1 MRIELLRTS
10 IPNMM
15 DPRETFKRVGLTMM
29 KIDQEKVIDSFKAV
43 KSKIYNMDGG
53 VGNLQTAVE
62 QLDERINKVDSQRVE
77 KINLA
82 MQNLGAF
89 LHTVR
94 MADQRAAQTISAS
107 NALFYE
113 ANPWAI
119 PPPPPK
125 KKSVW
130 QRIKDAFKKAG
141 KAIAG
146 AFKKAVD
153 WVVNCAK
160 KAWTATKNFI
170 VKHWKAIV
178 KIVVGIV
185 IIAGLA
191 ALSVFTGG
199 AAAPLFL
206 VAAKGAA
213 IAAAT
218 GAAVTVVSGVAQGKS
233 AGEIFDSCGDS
244 ILMGAVTGAVG
255 GFAGAAA
262 GAVTSATGSQL
273 LGELT
278 KIGVEMGGKIIATG
292 TNYLID
298 NNGSLDGYWDA
309 HGKDILISGASAAG
323 SAVGG
328 ELVSMGKDMLGDA
341 MGGLTDNQFTDA
353 LKNGYNWCKEQMPT
367 LTNMA
372 TNAAKDTFGS
382 LSWGDLSKLS
392 NPADFAK
399 SLGSSLVN
407 NVANQ
412 AMGAMGD
419 FVMNDFNNI
428 TGGAVSDVID
438 GIKGSGFG
446 QAVSNIAGEVS
457 GAINDI
463 SGAING
469 AIGDIGG
476 AINGVI
482 GDIGGAIN
490 GAIGDISGAV
500 NGAIGDIGSNINGA
514 IGDVGGAIGN
524 AIGSAGGSLG
534 NITNQISG
542 VIGGIGDYFSGVG
555 NAVSGAVN
563 DVIGGVTSSVGDI
576 GGMINNAIGGAS
588 GQFENA
594 VSGVAGAVSSTM
606 PKLPSGLN
614 PAGIRGDL
622 GLAFD
627 GLVSSGQ
634 TITTVIMPNFSG
646 VAQLGGSVAAIGQ
659 AASTSGAS
667 LGRATGVSMSSWMAS
682 HRL

>member
-1 MRIELLRTS
+1 MRIELLKQSFCNLT
-10 IPNMM
+10 
-15 DPRETFKRVGLTMM
+15 DLQETYKRVGLTVM
-29 KIDQEKVIDSFKAV
+29 KADTEKVIDSFKAV

-53 VGNLQTAVE
+53 AGNLQTAVE

-77 KINLA
+77 KVDLA

-153 WVVNCAK
+153 WVVDCAK

-218 GAAVTVVSGVAQGKS
+218 GAAVTVVSGVVQGKS

-476 AINGVI
+476 AINGAI
-482 GDIGGAIN
+482 GDIGGAI
-490 GAIGDISGAV
+490 

-555 NAVSGAVN
+555 SAFGGAVG
-563 DVIGGVTSSVGDI
+563 DVIGGVASSVGDI
-576 GGMINNAIGGAS
+576 GGMINNAFG
-588 GQFENA
+588 
-594 VSGVAGAVSSTM
+594 GAVSSTM
-606 PKLPSGLN
+606 PKLPTGLN

>member
-1 MRIELLRTS
+1 MRIELLKQSFCNLT
-10 IPNMM
+10 
-15 DPRETFKRVGLTMM
+15 DLQETYKRVGLTVM
-29 KIDQEKVIDSFKAV
+29 KADTEKVIDSFKAV

-53 VGNLQTAVE
+53 AGNLQTAVE

-77 KINLA
+77 KVDLA

-153 WVVNCAK
+153 WVVDCAK

-185 IIAGLA
+185 VIAGLA

-218 GAAVTVVSGVAQGKS
+218 GAAVTVVSGVVQGKS

-419 FVMNDFNNI
+419 FVTNDFNNI

-457 GAINDI
+457 GTINDI
-463 SGAING
+463 SGAIN
-469 AIGDIGG
+469 
-476 AINGVI
+476 
-482 GDIGGAIN
+482 
-490 GAIGDISGAV
+490 
-500 NGAIGDIGSNINGA
+500 
-514 IGDVGGAIGN
+514 GAIGN

-634 TITTVIMPNFSG
+634 TITTVIMPDFSG
-646 VAQLGGSVAAIGQ
+646 VARPGGSVATIGQ
-659 AASTSGAS
+659 AASASGAS
-667 LGRATGVSMSSWMAS
+667 LGRASGVSMSSWMAS

>member
-1 MRIELLRTS
+1 MRIELLKQSFCNLT
-10 IPNMM
+10 
-15 DPRETFKRVGLTMM
+15 DLQETYKRVGLTVM
-29 KIDQEKVIDSFKAV
+29 KADTEKVIDSFKAV

-53 VGNLQTAVE
+53 AGNLQTAVE

-77 KINLA
+77 KVDLA

-153 WVVNCAK
+153 WVVDCAK

-185 IIAGLA
+185 VIAGLA

-218 GAAVTVVSGVAQGKS
+218 GAAVTVVSGVVQGKS

-469 AIGDIGG
+469 AIGDIG
-476 AINGVI
+476 
-482 GDIGGAIN
+482 
-490 GAIGDISGAV
+490 
-500 NGAIGDIGSNINGA
+500 SNINGA

-555 NAVSGAVN
+555 SAFGGAVG

-576 GGMINNAIGGAS
+576 GGMINNAVGS
-588 GQFENA
+588 A
-594 VSGVAGAVSSTM
+594 VSGAVSSTM
-606 PKLPSGLN
+606 PKLPTGLN

-627 GLVSSGQ
+627 SLAQSGQ

-646 VAQLGGSVAAIGQ
+646 VARPGGSVAAIGQ

-667 LGRATGVSMSSWMAS
+667 LGRASGVSMSSWMAS

>member
-1 MRIELLRTS
+1 MRIELLKQSFCNLT
-10 IPNMM
+10 
-15 DPRETFKRVGLTMM
+15 DLQETYKRVGLTVM
-29 KIDQEKVIDSFKAV
+29 KADTEKVIDSFKAV

-53 VGNLQTAVE
+53 AGNLQTAVE

-77 KINLA
+77 KVDLA

-153 WVVNCAK
+153 WVVDCAK

-419 FVMNDFNNI
+419 FVTNDFNNI

-469 AIGDIGG
+469 AI
-476 AINGVI
+476 N
-482 GDIGGAIN
+482 DIGGAIN
-490 GAIGDISGAV
+490 GAIGDIGGAI

-576 GGMINNAIGGAS
+576 GGMINNAVGGA
-588 GQFENA
+588 
-594 VSGVAGAVSSTM
+594 VSGAVSSTM
-606 PKLPSGLN
+606 PKLPTGLN

-667 LGRATGVSMSSWMAS
+667 LGRASGVSMSSWMAS

>member
-1 MRIELLRTS
+1 MRIELLKQSFCNLT
-10 IPNMM
+10 
-15 DPRETFKRVGLTMM
+15 DLQETYKRVGLTVM
-29 KIDQEKVIDSFKAV
+29 KADTEKVIDSFKAV

-53 VGNLQTAVE
+53 AGNLQTAVE

-77 KINLA
+77 KVDLA

-153 WVVNCAK
+153 WVVDCAK

-185 IIAGLA
+185 VIAGLA

-328 ELVSMGKDMLGDA
+328 ELVSVGKDMLGDA

-457 GAINDI
+457 GTINDI
-463 SGAING
+463 S
-469 AIGDIGG
+469 
-476 AINGVI
+476 
-482 GDIGGAIN
+482 GAIN

>member
-1 MRIELLRTS
+1 MRIELLKQSFCNLT
-10 IPNMM
+10 
-15 DPRETFKRVGLTMM
+15 DLQETYKRVGLTVM
-29 KIDQEKVIDSFKAV
+29 KADTEKVIDSFKAV

-53 VGNLQTAVE
+53 AGNLQTAVE

-77 KINLA
+77 KVDLA

-153 WVVNCAK
+153 WVVDCAK

-185 IIAGLA
+185 VIAGLA

-218 GAAVTVVSGVAQGKS
+218 GAAVTVVSGVVQGKS

-463 SGAING
+463 
-469 AIGDIGG
+469 GG
-476 AINGVI
+476 AI
-482 GDIGGAIN
+482 
-490 GAIGDISGAV
+490 

-555 NAVSGAVN
+555 SVGSAFGGAVG
-563 DVIGGVTSSVGDI
+563 DVIGGVASSVGDI
-576 GGMINNAIGGAS
+576 GGMINNAVGS
-588 GQFENA
+588 A
-594 VSGVAGAVSSTM
+594 VSGAVSSTM
-606 PKLPSGLN
+606 PKLPTGLN

-627 GLVSSGQ
+627 SLAQSGQ

-667 LGRATGVSMSSWMAS
+667 LGRASGVSMSSWMAS

>member
-1 MRIELLRTS
+1 MRIELLKQSFCNLT
-10 IPNMM
+10 
-15 DPRETFKRVGLTMM
+15 DLQETYKRVGLTVM
-29 KIDQEKVIDSFKAV
+29 KADTEKVIDSFKAV

-53 VGNLQTAVE
+53 AGNLQTAVE

-77 KINLA
+77 KVDLA

-153 WVVNCAK
+153 WVVDCAK

-185 IIAGLA
+185 VIAGLA

-218 GAAVTVVSGVAQGKS
+218 GAAVTVVSGVVQGKS

-328 ELVSMGKDMLGDA
+328 ELVSVGKDMLGDA

-419 FVMNDFNNI
+419 FVTNDFNNI

-476 AINGVI
+476 AING
-482 GDIGGAIN
+482 
-490 GAIGDISGAV
+490 
-500 NGAIGDIGSNINGA
+500 AIGDIGSNINGA

-555 NAVSGAVN
+555 SAFGGAVG
-563 DVIGGVTSSVGDI
+563 DVIGGVASSVGDI
-576 GGMINNAIGGAS
+576 GGMINNAVGS
-588 GQFENA
+588 A
-594 VSGVAGAVSSTM
+594 VSGAVSSTM
-606 PKLPSGLN
+606 PKLPTGLN

-646 VAQLGGSVAAIGQ
+646 VAAIGQ

-667 LGRATGVSMSSWMAS
+667 LGMASGVSMSSWMAS

>member
-1 MRIELLRTS
+1 MRIELLKQSFCNLT
-10 IPNMM
+10 
-15 DPRETFKRVGLTMM
+15 DLQETYKRVGLTVM
-29 KIDQEKVIDSFKAV
+29 KADTEKVIDSFKAV

-53 VGNLQTAVE
+53 AGNLQTAVE

-77 KINLA
+77 KVDLA

-153 WVVNCAK
+153 WVVDCAK

-185 IIAGLA
+185 VIAGLA

-218 GAAVTVVSGVAQGKS
+218 GAAVTVVSGVVQGKS

-476 AINGVI
+476 AING
-482 GDIGGAIN
+482 
-490 GAIGDISGAV
+490 
-500 NGAIGDIGSNINGA
+500 AIGDIGSTINGA

>member
-1 MRIELLRTS
+1 MRIELLKQSFCNLT
-10 IPNMM
+10 
-15 DPRETFKRVGLTMM
+15 DLQETYKRVGLTVM
-29 KIDQEKVIDSFKAV
+29 KADTEKVIDSFKAV

-53 VGNLQTAVE
+53 AGNLQTAVE

-77 KINLA
+77 KVDLA

-153 WVVNCAK
+153 WVVDCAK

-185 IIAGLA
+185 VIAGLA

-218 GAAVTVVSGVAQGKS
+218 GAAVTVVSGVVQGKS

-419 FVMNDFNNI
+419 FVTNDFNNI

-469 AIGDIGG
+469 AINDIGG
-476 AINGVI
+476 AI
-482 GDIGGAIN
+482 
-490 GAIGDISGAV
+490 

-555 NAVSGAVN
+555 SAFGGAVG
-563 DVIGGVTSSVGDI
+563 DVIGGVASSVGDI
-576 GGMINNAIGGAS
+576 GGMINNAVGS
-588 GQFENA
+588 A
-594 VSGVAGAVSSTM
+594 VSGAVSSTM
-606 PKLPSGLN
+606 PKLPTGLN

>member
-1 MRIELLRTS
+1 MRIELLKQSFCNLT
-10 IPNMM
+10 
-15 DPRETFKRVGLTMM
+15 DLQETYKRVGLTMM
-29 KIDQEKVIDSFKAV
+29 KADTEKVIDSFKAV

-53 VGNLQTAVE
+53 AGNLQTAVE

-77 KINLA
+77 KVDLA

-153 WVVNCAK
+153 WVVDCAK

-185 IIAGLA
+185 VIAGLA

-218 GAAVTVVSGVAQGKS
+218 GAAVTVVSGVVQGKS

-419 FVMNDFNNI
+419 FVTNDFNNI

-463 SGAING
+463 SGAI
-469 AIGDIGG
+469 
-476 AINGVI
+476 
-482 GDIGGAIN
+482 
-490 GAIGDISGAV
+490 

-555 NAVSGAVN
+555 SAFGGAVG
-563 DVIGGVTSSVGDI
+563 DVIGGVASSVGDI
-576 GGMINNAIGGAS
+576 GGMINNAVGS
-588 GQFENA
+588 A
-594 VSGVAGAVSSTM
+594 VSGAVSSTM
-606 PKLPSGLN
+606 PKLPTGLN

-627 GLVSSGQ
+627 SLAQSGQ
-634 TITTVIMPNFSG
+634 TITTVIMPDFSG
-646 VAQLGGSVAAIGQ
+646 VARPGGSVAAIGQ
-659 AASTSGAS
+659 AASASGAS
-667 LGRATGVSMSSWMAS
+667 LGMASGVSMSSWMAS

>member
-94 MADQRAAQTISAS
+94 MADQ
-107 NALFYE
+107 
-113 ANPWAI
+113 
-119 PPPPPK
+119 
-125 KKSVW
+125 
-130 QRIKDAFKKAG
+130 KAG

-153 WVVNCAK
+153 WVVDCAK

-185 IIAGLA
+185 VIAGLA

-353 LKNGYNWCKEQMPT
+353 LKQGADADLDEYGDKRGEGYLRQPVVGRPEQAVQSCG
-367 LTNMA
+367 LCEIA
-372 TNAAKDTFGS
+372 RQQSGEQRGES
-382 LSWGDLSKLS
+382 GDGRDGRLRDERLQQHHGRRGQRRHRRHQGQR
-392 NPADFAK
+392 
-399 SLGSSLVN
+399 LR
-407 NVANQ
+407 
-412 AMGAMGD
+412 
-419 FVMNDFNNI
+419 
-428 TGGAVSDVID
+428 TGG
-438 GIKGSGFG
+438 
-446 QAVSNIAGEVS
+446 Q
-457 GAINDI
+457 
-463 SGAING
+463 
-469 AIGDIGG
+469 
-476 AINGVI
+476 
-482 GDIGGAIN
+482 
-490 GAIGDISGAV
+490 
-500 NGAIGDIGSNINGA
+500 
-514 IGDVGGAIGN
+514 
-524 AIGSAGGSLG
+524 
-534 NITNQISG
+534 Q
-542 VIGGIGDYFSGVG
+542 Y
-555 NAVSGAVN
+555 
-563 DVIGGVTSSVGDI
+563 
-576 GGMINNAIGGAS
+576 
-588 GQFENA
+588 
-594 VSGVAGAVSSTM
+594 
-606 PKLPSGLN
+606 
-614 PAGIRGDL
+614 RGR
-622 GLAFD
+622 
-627 GLVSSGQ
+627 SQ
-634 TITTVIMPNFSG
+634 RRH
-646 VAQLGGSVAAIGQ
+646 Q
-659 AASTSGAS
+659 
-667 LGRATGVSMSSWMAS
+667 
-682 HRL
+682 

>member
-1 MRIELLRTS
+1 MRIELLKQSFCNLT
-10 IPNMM
+10 
-15 DPRETFKRVGLTMM
+15 DLQETYKRVGLTVM
-29 KIDQEKVIDSFKAV
+29 KADTEKVIDSFKAV

-53 VGNLQTAVE
+53 AGNLQTAVE

-77 KINLA
+77 KVDLA

-153 WVVNCAK
+153 WVVDCAK

-185 IIAGLA
+185 VIAGLA

-218 GAAVTVVSGVAQGKS
+218 GAAVTVVSGVVQGKS

-328 ELVSMGKDMLGDA
+328 ELVSVGKDMLGDA

-419 FVMNDFNNI
+419 FVTNDFNNI

-469 AIGDIGG
+469 AI
-476 AINGVI
+476 N
-482 GDIGGAIN
+482 DIGGAIN
-490 GAIGDISGAV
+490 GAIGDIGGAI

-555 NAVSGAVN
+555 SAFGGAVG
-563 DVIGGVTSSVGDI
+563 DVIGGVASSVGDI
-576 GGMINNAIGGAS
+576 GGMINNAVGS
-588 GQFENA
+588 A
-594 VSGVAGAVSSTM
+594 VSGAVSSTM
-606 PKLPSGLN
+606 PKLPTGLN

-634 TITTVIMPNFSG
+634 TITTVIMPDFSG
-646 VAQLGGSVAAIGQ
+646 VARPGSSVATIGQ
-659 AASTSGAS
+659 AASASGAS
-667 LGRATGVSMSSWMAS
+667 LGRASGVSMSSWMAS

>member
-1 MRIELLRTS
+1 MRIELLKQSFCNLT
-10 IPNMM
+10 
-15 DPRETFKRVGLTMM
+15 DLQETYKRVGLTVM
-29 KIDQEKVIDSFKAV
+29 KADTEKVIDSFKAV

-53 VGNLQTAVE
+53 AGNLQTAVE

-77 KINLA
+77 KVDLA

-153 WVVNCAK
+153 WVVDCAK

-185 IIAGLA
+185 VIAGLA

-218 GAAVTVVSGVAQGKS
+218 GAAVTVVSGVVQGKS

-419 FVMNDFNNI
+419 FVTNDFNNI

-469 AIGDIGG
+469 AINDIGG
-476 AINGVI
+476 AI
-482 GDIGGAIN
+482 
-490 GAIGDISGAV
+490 

-555 NAVSGAVN
+555 SAFGGAVG

-576 GGMINNAIGGAS
+576 GGMINNAVGS
-588 GQFENA
+588 A
-594 VSGVAGAVSSTM
+594 VSGAVSSTM
-606 PKLPSGLN
+606 PKLPTGLN

>member
-1 MRIELLRTS
+1 MRIELLKQSFCNLT
-10 IPNMM
+10 
-15 DPRETFKRVGLTMM
+15 DLQETYKRVGLTVM
-29 KIDQEKVIDSFKAV
+29 KADTEKVIDSFKAV

-185 IIAGLA
+185 VIAGLA

-419 FVMNDFNNI
+419 FVTNDFNNI

-476 AINGVI
+476 AI
-482 GDIGGAIN
+482 
-490 GAIGDISGAV
+490 

-606 PKLPSGLN
+606 PKLPTGLN

-646 VAQLGGSVAAIGQ
+646 VARPGGSVAAIGQ
-659 AASTSGAS
+659 AASASGAS
-667 LGRATGVSMSSWMAS
+667 LGMASGVSMSSWMAS

>member
-1 MRIELLRTS
+1 MRIELLKQSFCNLT
-10 IPNMM
+10 
-15 DPRETFKRVGLTMM
+15 DLQETYKRVGLTVM
-29 KIDQEKVIDSFKAV
+29 KADTEKVIDSFKAV

-53 VGNLQTAVE
+53 AGNLQTAVE

-77 KINLA
+77 KVDLA

-153 WVVNCAK
+153 WVVDCAK

-185 IIAGLA
+185 VIAGLA

-218 GAAVTVVSGVAQGKS
+218 GAAVTVVSGVVQGKS

-419 FVMNDFNNI
+419 FVTNDFNNI

-469 AIGDIGG
+469 AI
-476 AINGVI
+476 N
-482 GDIGGAIN
+482 DIGGAIN
-490 GAIGDISGAV
+490 GAIGDIGGAI

-555 NAVSGAVN
+555 SAFGGAVG
-563 DVIGGVTSSVGDI
+563 DVIGGVASSVGDI
-576 GGMINNAIGGAS
+576 GGMINNAVGS
-588 GQFENA
+588 A
-594 VSGVAGAVSSTM
+594 VSGAVSSTM
-606 PKLPSGLN
+606 PKLPTGLN

-667 LGRATGVSMSSWMAS
+667 LGMASGVSMSSWMAS

>member
-1 MRIELLRTS
+1 MRIELLKQSFCNLT
-10 IPNMM
+10 
-15 DPRETFKRVGLTMM
+15 DLQETYKRVGLTVM
-29 KIDQEKVIDSFKAV
+29 KADTEKVIDSFKAV

-53 VGNLQTAVE
+53 AGNLQTAVE

-77 KINLA
+77 KVDLA

-153 WVVNCAK
+153 WVVDCAK

-185 IIAGLA
+185 VIAGLA

-218 GAAVTVVSGVAQGKS
+218 GAAVTVVSGVVQGKS

-419 FVMNDFNNI
+419 FVTNDFNNI

-469 AIGDIGG
+469 AI
-476 AINGVI
+476 N
-482 GDIGGAIN
+482 DIGGAIN
-490 GAIGDISGAV
+490 GAIGDIGGAI

-555 NAVSGAVN
+555 SAFGGAVG

-576 GGMINNAIGGAS
+576 GGMINNAVGS
-588 GQFENA
+588 A
-594 VSGVAGAVSSTM
+594 VSGAVSSTM
-606 PKLPSGLN
+606 PKLPTGLN

-646 VAQLGGSVAAIGQ
+646 VARPGGSVAVIGQ
-659 AASTSGAS
+659 AASASGAS
-667 LGRATGVSMSSWMAS
+667 LGRASGVSMSSWMAS

>member
-1 MRIELLRTS
+1 MRIELLKQSFCNLT
-10 IPNMM
+10 
-15 DPRETFKRVGLTMM
+15 DLQETYKRVGLTVM
-29 KIDQEKVIDSFKAV
+29 KADTEKVIDSFKAV

-53 VGNLQTAVE
+53 AGNLQTAVE

-77 KINLA
+77 KVDLA

-153 WVVNCAK
+153 WVVDCAK

-185 IIAGLA
+185 VIAGLA

-218 GAAVTVVSGVAQGKS
+218 GAAVTVVSGVVQGKS

-328 ELVSMGKDMLGDA
+328 ELVSVGKDMLGDA

-419 FVMNDFNNI
+419 FVTNDFNNI

-476 AINGVI
+476 AI
-482 GDIGGAIN
+482 
-490 GAIGDISGAV
+490 

-563 DVIGGVTSSVGDI
+563 DVIGGVTSLVGDI

-659 AASTSGAS
+659 AASASGAS
-667 LGRATGVSMSSWMAS
+667 LGRASGVSMSSWMAS

>member
-1 MRIELLRTS
+1 MRIELLKQSFCNLT
-10 IPNMM
+10 
-15 DPRETFKRVGLTMM
+15 DLQETYKRVGLTVM
-29 KIDQEKVIDSFKAV
+29 KADTEKVIDSFKAV

-53 VGNLQTAVE
+53 AGNLQTAVE

-77 KINLA
+77 KVDLA

-141 KAIAG
+141 KAIAS

-185 IIAGLA
+185 VIAGLA

-218 GAAVTVVSGVAQGKS
+218 GAAVTVVSGVVQGKS

-419 FVMNDFNNI
+419 FVTNDFNNI

-457 GAINDI
+457 GTINDI
-463 SGAING
+463 
-469 AIGDIGG
+469 
-476 AINGVI
+476 
-482 GDIGGAIN
+482 
-490 GAIGDISGAV
+490 

-682 HRL
+682 HRF

>member
-1 MRIELLRTS
+1 MRIELLKQSFCNLT
-10 IPNMM
+10 
-15 DPRETFKRVGLTMM
+15 DLQETYKRVGLTVM
-29 KIDQEKVIDSFKAV
+29 KADTEKVIDSFKAV

-53 VGNLQTAVE
+53 AGNLQTAVE

-77 KINLA
+77 KVDLA

-153 WVVNCAK
+153 WVVDCAK

-185 IIAGLA
+185 VIAGLA

-218 GAAVTVVSGVAQGKS
+218 GAAVTVVSGVVQGKS

-438 GIKGSGFG
+438 GIKGSGCG

-457 GAINDI
+457 GAIKDISGAINGAINDI
-463 SGAING
+463 GGAING

-476 AINGVI
+476 AING
-482 GDIGGAIN
+482 
-490 GAIGDISGAV
+490 
-500 NGAIGDIGSNINGA
+500 AIGDIGSTINGA

-555 NAVSGAVN
+555 SAFGGAVG
-563 DVIGGVTSSVGDI
+563 DVIGGVASSVGDI
-576 GGMINNAIGGAS
+576 GGMINNAVGS
-588 GQFENA
+588 A
-594 VSGVAGAVSSTM
+594 VSGAVSSTM
-606 PKLPSGLN
+606 PKLPTGLN

>member
-1 MRIELLRTS
+1 MRIELLKQSFCNLT
-10 IPNMM
+10 
-15 DPRETFKRVGLTMM
+15 DLQETYKRVGLTVM
-29 KIDQEKVIDSFKAV
+29 KADTEKVIDSFKAV

-53 VGNLQTAVE
+53 AGNLQTAVE

-77 KINLA
+77 KVDLA

-153 WVVNCAK
+153 WVVDCAK

-185 IIAGLA
+185 VIAGLA

-218 GAAVTVVSGVAQGKS
+218 GAAVTVVSGVVQGKS

-419 FVMNDFNNI
+419 FVTNDFNNI

-463 SGAING
+463 GGAING

-476 AINGVI
+476 AING
-482 GDIGGAIN
+482 
-490 GAIGDISGAV
+490 
-500 NGAIGDIGSNINGA
+500 AIGDIGSTINGA

-555 NAVSGAVN
+555 SAFGGAVG

-576 GGMINNAIGGAS
+576 GGMINNAVGS
-588 GQFENA
+588 A
-594 VSGVAGAVSSTM
+594 VSGAVSSTM
-606 PKLPSGLN
+606 PKLPTGLN

-634 TITTVIMPNFSG
+634 TITTVIMPKFSG
-646 VAQLGGSVAAIGQ
+646 VARPGGSVATIGQ

>member
-1 MRIELLRTS
+1 MRIELLKQSFCNLT
-10 IPNMM
+10 
-15 DPRETFKRVGLTMM
+15 DLQETYKRVGLTMM
-29 KIDQEKVIDSFKAV
+29 KADTEKVIDSFKAV

-53 VGNLQTAVE
+53 AGNLQTAVE

-77 KINLA
+77 KVDLA

-153 WVVNCAK
+153 WVVDCAK

-170 VKHWKAIV
+170 VKHWKTIL

-185 IIAGLA
+185 VIAGLA

-218 GAAVTVVSGVAQGKS
+218 GAAVTVVSGVVQGKS

-419 FVMNDFNNI
+419 FVTNDFNNI

-463 SGAING
+463 
-469 AIGDIGG
+469 GG
-476 AINGVI
+476 AI
-482 GDIGGAIN
+482 
-490 GAIGDISGAV
+490 

-555 NAVSGAVN
+555 RRRQCVRRSG
-563 DVIGGVTSSVGDI
+563 
-576 GGMINNAIGGAS
+576 
-588 GQFENA
+588 
-594 VSGVAGAVSSTM
+594 
-606 PKLPSGLN
+606 
-614 PAGIRGDL
+614 R
-622 GLAFD
+622 
-627 GLVSSGQ
+627 
-634 TITTVIMPNFSG
+634 
-646 VAQLGGSVAAIGQ
+646 
-659 AASTSGAS
+659 
-667 LGRATGVSMSSWMAS
+667 
-682 HRL
+682 

>member
-1 MRIELLRTS
+1 MRIELLKQSFCNLT
-10 IPNMM
+10 
-15 DPRETFKRVGLTMM
+15 DLQETYKRVGLTVM
-29 KIDQEKVIDSFKAV
+29 KTDTEKVIDSFKAV

-53 VGNLQTAVE
+53 AGNLQTAVE

-457 GAINDI
+457 GTINDI
-463 SGAING
+463 SGAIN
-469 AIGDIGG
+469 
-476 AINGVI
+476 
-482 GDIGGAIN
+482 
-490 GAIGDISGAV
+490 
-500 NGAIGDIGSNINGA
+500 
-514 IGDVGGAIGN
+514 GAIGN

-555 NAVSGAVN
+555 SAFGGAVG
-563 DVIGGVTSSVGDI
+563 DVIGGVASSVGDI
-576 GGMINNAIGGAS
+576 GGMINNAVGS
-588 GQFENA
+588 A
-594 VSGVAGAVSSTM
+594 VSGAVSSTM
-606 PKLPSGLN
+606 PKLPTGLN

-634 TITTVIMPNFSG
+634 TITTVIMPDFSG
-646 VAQLGGSVAAIGQ
+646 VARPGGSVATIGQ
-659 AASTSGAS
+659 AASASGAS
-667 LGRATGVSMSSWMAS
+667 LGMASGVSMSSWMAS

>member
-1 MRIELLRTS
+1 MRIELLKQSFCNLT
-10 IPNMM
+10 
-15 DPRETFKRVGLTMM
+15 DLQETYKRVGLTVM
-29 KIDQEKVIDSFKAV
+29 KADTEKVIDSFKAV

-53 VGNLQTAVE
+53 AGNLQTAVE

-77 KINLA
+77 KVDLA

-153 WVVNCAK
+153 WVVDCAK

-218 GAAVTVVSGVAQGKS
+218 GAAVTVVSGVVQGKS

-328 ELVSMGKDMLGDA
+328 ELVSVGKDMLGDA

-419 FVMNDFNNI
+419 FVTNDFNNI

-463 SGAING
+463 SGA
-469 AIGDIGG
+469 
-476 AINGVI
+476 
-482 GDIGGAIN
+482 
-490 GAIGDISGAV
+490 
-500 NGAIGDIGSNINGA
+500 
-514 IGDVGGAIGN
+514 
-524 AIGSAGGSLG
+524 
-534 NITNQISG
+534 
-542 VIGGIGDYFSGVG
+542 
-555 NAVSGAVN
+555 
-563 DVIGGVTSSVGDI
+563 
-576 GGMINNAIGGAS
+576 
-588 GQFENA
+588 
-594 VSGVAGAVSSTM
+594 
-606 PKLPSGLN
+606 
-614 PAGIRGDL
+614 
-622 GLAFD
+622 
-627 GLVSSGQ
+627 
-634 TITTVIMPNFSG
+634 
-646 VAQLGGSVAAIGQ
+646 
-659 AASTSGAS
+659 
-667 LGRATGVSMSSWMAS
+667 
-682 HRL
+682 

>member
-1 MRIELLRTS
+1 MRIELLKQSFCNLT
-10 IPNMM
+10 
-15 DPRETFKRVGLTMM
+15 DLQETYKRVGLTVM
-29 KIDQEKVIDSFKAV
+29 KADTEKVIDSFKAV

-53 VGNLQTAVE
+53 AGNLQTAVE

-77 KINLA
+77 KVDLA

-153 WVVNCAK
+153 WVVDCAK

-170 VKHWKAIV
+170 VKHWKTIL

-218 GAAVTVVSGVAQGKS
+218 GAAVTVVSGVVQGKS

-328 ELVSMGKDMLGDA
+328 ELVSVGKDMLGDA

-419 FVMNDFNNI
+419 FVTNDFNNI

-476 AINGVI
+476 AINGAI
-482 GDIGGAIN
+482 GDIGGAI
-490 GAIGDISGAV
+490 

-555 NAVSGAVN
+555 SAFGGAVG

-576 GGMINNAIGGAS
+576 GGMINNAVGS
-588 GQFENA
+588 A
-594 VSGVAGAVSSTM
+594 VSGAVSSTM
-606 PKLPSGLN
+606 PKLPTGLN

-627 GLVSSGQ
+627 SLAQSGQ
-634 TITTVIMPNFSG
+634 TITTVIMPDFSG
-646 VAQLGGSVAAIGQ
+646 VARPGGSVAVIGQ
-659 AASTSGAS
+659 AASASGAS
-667 LGRATGVSMSSWMAS
+667 LGRASGVSMSSWMAS

>member
-1 MRIELLRTS
+1 MRIELLKQSFCNLT
-10 IPNMM
+10 
-15 DPRETFKRVGLTMM
+15 DLQETYKRVGLTMM
-29 KIDQEKVIDSFKAV
+29 KADTEKVIDSFKAV

-53 VGNLQTAVE
+53 AGNLQTAVE

-77 KINLA
+77 KVDLA

-185 IIAGLA
+185 VIAGLA

-419 FVMNDFNNI
+419 FVTNDFNNI

-457 GAINDI
+457 GTINDI

-469 AIGDIGG
+469 AIG
-476 AINGVI
+476 
-482 GDIGGAIN
+482 
-490 GAIGDISGAV
+490 
-500 NGAIGDIGSNINGA
+500 
-514 IGDVGGAIGN
+514 N
-524 AIGSAGGSLG
+524 ASGSAGGSLG

-555 NAVSGAVN
+555 SAFGGAVG
-563 DVIGGVTSSVGDI
+563 DVIGGVASSVGDI
-576 GGMINNAIGGAS
+576 GGMINNAVGS
-588 GQFENA
+588 A
-594 VSGVAGAVSSTM
+594 VSGAVSSTM
-606 PKLPSGLN
+606 PKLPTGLN

-646 VAQLGGSVAAIGQ
+646 VARPGGSVAAIGQ

-667 LGRATGVSMSSWMAS
+667 LGMASGVSMSSWMAS

>member
-1 MRIELLRTS
+1 MRIELLKQSFCNLT
-10 IPNMM
+10 
-15 DPRETFKRVGLTMM
+15 DLQETYKRVGLTVM
-29 KIDQEKVIDSFKAV
+29 KADTEKVIDSFKAV

-53 VGNLQTAVE
+53 AGNLQTAVE

-77 KINLA
+77 KVDLA

-153 WVVNCAK
+153 WVVDCAK

-185 IIAGLA
+185 VIAGLA

-218 GAAVTVVSGVAQGKS
+218 GAAVTVVSGVVQGKS

-419 FVMNDFNNI
+419 FVTNDFNNI

-476 AINGVI
+476 AING
-482 GDIGGAIN
+482 
-490 GAIGDISGAV
+490 
-500 NGAIGDIGSNINGA
+500 AIGDIGSNINGA

-555 NAVSGAVN
+555 SAFGGAVG
-563 DVIGGVTSSVGDI
+563 DVIGGVASSVGDI
-576 GGMINNAIGGAS
+576 GGMINNAVGS
-588 GQFENA
+588 A
-594 VSGVAGAVSSTM
+594 VSGAVSSTM
-606 PKLPSGLN
+606 PKLPTGLN

-646 VAQLGGSVAAIGQ
+646 VARLGGSVAAIGQ

-667 LGRATGVSMSSWMAS
+667 LGRASGVSMSSWMAS